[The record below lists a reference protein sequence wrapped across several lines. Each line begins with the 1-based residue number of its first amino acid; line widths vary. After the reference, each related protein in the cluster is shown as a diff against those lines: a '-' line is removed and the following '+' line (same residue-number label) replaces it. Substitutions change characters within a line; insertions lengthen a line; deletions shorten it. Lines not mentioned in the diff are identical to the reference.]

1 MNHLQPSKSTSASCN
16 RNAPS
21 RNTSTDE
28 SFDKNQSTDC
38 DIEMMA
44 KVIDAPVSSMNSSS
58 DDDCQKH
65 QTYNELETNVSNNTV
80 PISPH
85 RCLVGFLDKLAESL
99 GVSKNIMAGLTSIL
113 LVDNNLGKKKIR
125 EGDNVHKHPHYERYS
140 CVWSLLEGKNKY
152 DLKLYDHVEK
162 IFLTQ
167 AFLDCLRYR
176 RMFLFLV
183 CPFS

>member
-85 RCLVGFLDKLAESL
+85 RCLVGFLDKLAESM
-99 GVSKNIMAGLTSIL
+99 GRFEKYFGWSNINTDGGQQCGREKMIT
-113 LVDNNLGKKKIR
+113 

-140 CVWSLLEGKNKY
+140 RVWSLLEEKNKY
-152 DLKLYDHVEK
+152 DMKLYDHAEK
-162 IFLTQ
+162 IFLNQ
-167 AFLDCLRYR
+167 AFLTQG
-176 RMFLFLV
+176 
-183 CPFS
+183 